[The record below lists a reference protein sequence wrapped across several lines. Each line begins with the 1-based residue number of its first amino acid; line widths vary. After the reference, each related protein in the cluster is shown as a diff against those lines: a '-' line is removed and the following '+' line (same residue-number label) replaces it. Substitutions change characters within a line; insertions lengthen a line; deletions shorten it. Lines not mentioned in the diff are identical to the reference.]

1 MFKVHQFANFLSY
14 WVLLSWLSQRETSIE
29 EAWCPPQS
37 LADRLLGLR
46 RTESLSGKF
55 LLNRKSDNGYL
66 HGTLQKTNSLYLTQ
80 CHWSCF
86 DWQSSPTPWH
96 IWAGKAHS
104 NGVLE
109 VRWRLGR
116 EWDLIIFLFVSC
128 FSHTSSGRV
137 NLFRIGFVTLMKIKS
152 KLTLGFNLFL
162 FGFCFLQPGSIFS
175 I

>member
-29 EAWCPPQS
+29 EAWCLPQS
-37 LADRLLGLR
+37 PADRLLGLR

-96 IWAGKAHS
+96 IWAAKAHS
-104 NGVLE
+104 NMGVWIK
-109 VRWRLGR
+109 VRKRMR
-116 EWDLIIFLFVSC
+116 PDHFLVCLLLFTHFIRKGQS
-128 FSHTSSGRV
+128 FSHRLRHLDENKVKTYP
-137 NLFRIGFVTLMKIKS
+137 RI
-152 KLTLGFNLFL
+152 
-162 FGFCFLQPGSIFS
+162 
-175 I
+175 